1 MCYAKFWALVELR
14 LEKVYQSFPSLT
26 VVLLFYLAEGF
37 TVCLVALGLGSFGH
51 IAKCTCQF
59 ILTFYDVM
67 IGKPKL
73 TNSCHWL
80 IQFIL

>member
-37 TVCLVALGLGSFGH
+37 TVCLVARG
-51 IAKCTCQF
+51 
-59 ILTFYDVM
+59 
-67 IGKPKL
+67 
-73 TNSCHWL
+73 
-80 IQFIL
+80 